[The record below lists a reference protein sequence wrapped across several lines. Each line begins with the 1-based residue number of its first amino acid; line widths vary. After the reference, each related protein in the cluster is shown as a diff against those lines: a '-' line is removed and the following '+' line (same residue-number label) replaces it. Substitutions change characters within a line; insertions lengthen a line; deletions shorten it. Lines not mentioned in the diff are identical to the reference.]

1 MHCMLAAILH
11 LSQIEFQETDK
22 ASGQLDIANTELVEQ
37 GKKGDSLFI
46 GTCNKWM

>member
-1 MHCMLAAILH
+1 MLAAILH

-22 ASGQLDIANTELVEQ
+22 ASGQLDIVDTELVEQ

-46 GTCNKWM
+46 GIYKKWL